1 MNWAKGRRTRGRG
14 TSFKG
19 ALQYVL
25 HDKGAD
31 TAERVGFIE
40 LRNLATDQPHGT
52 WREMMALCDAADDL
66 KKRAGVKATGRKMT
80 KPVYAFTLNWHEA
93 DRPDADHMRQTAL
106 SALRALGM
114 ENLQA
119 VIVEHTDRPHRH
131 VHVIV
136 NLIDPDTGKAAPLS
150 NDAHKLDRWADDYEV
165 AQGAIRSPDRR
176 AKFHAL
182 DNGLPPPKR
191 PAQASRE
198 EWEATRRL
206 HSERQQQR
214 AVEIK
219 TAYAAKV
226 AAIKGQH
233 RFAREAR
240 TTEGEV
246 LWKANRAASKAIHD
260 RYQPF
265 IDAIW
270 KDRRHPQPHP
280 FTAQALRNMWELH
293 EWKKLGQRQW
303 RQRRAF
309 DARERSF
316 LGVIANTVRL
326 HFGRNGRP
334 GIAGLFYLLVS
345 GNERRRQFQKLQDR
359 NKKGLQERHAQSKRK
374 RADVLIASRRLE
386 LARLSDEYRR
396 SRRFMVERHAKEIAA
411 ERAEWKKVAA
421 DRQKTWADF
430 KREFAAREPSRD
442 VSKHSVSAR
451 EDFLRTAAQAAT
463 VERELSPTDRKN
475 VPADKAS
482 PMQSASVPKDDKPG
496 AGENKNWR
504 ARRSAAE
511 RRADLCSYRERERTN
526 GSKRSPAGKRDPFEP
541 R

>member
-14 TSFKG
+14 ASFKG

-66 KKRAGVKATGRKMT
+66 KKRSGVKATGRKMT

-106 SALRALGM
+106 SALKALGM

-136 NLIDPDTGKAAPLS
+136 NLIDPDTGKAVSLS

-165 AQGAIRSPDRR
+165 AQAVIRSPDRR

-182 DNGLPPPKR
+182 DNGLPPPRR
-191 PAQASRE
+191 PSQMSRE
-198 EWEATRRL
+198 EWEVTRKL
-206 HSERQQQR
+206 QSEGRQR
-214 AVEIK
+214 RGAEIK
-219 TAYAAKV
+219 AAYAAKV
-226 AAIKGQH
+226 ADLKGRH

-240 TTEGEV
+240 TTEGEI
-246 LWKANRAASKAIHD
+246 LWKTNRADSKAIHD

-265 IDAIW
+265 IDATW
-270 KDRRHPQPHP
+270 KSRRKSQPHP
-280 FTAQALRNMWELH
+280 LTVQALRDIWELH

-316 LGVIANTVRL
+316 LGVVANAVRL
-326 HFGRNGRP
+326 HFGRSGRP

-345 GNERRRQFQKLQDR
+345 GNERRRQFQKLQER
-359 NKKGLQERHAQSKRK
+359 NKKGLQERQAQSKRK
-374 RADVLIASRRLE
+374 RADVLRAARGLE

-396 SRRFMVERHAKEIAA
+396 SRRVMVERHAKEIAA
-411 ERAEWKKVAA
+411 ERAEWKKVATE
-421 DRQKTWADF
+421 RQKNWADF
-430 KREFAAREPSRD
+430 KREFAMPELTRD
-442 VSKHSVSAR
+442 APKHSVSAR
-451 EDFLRTAAQAAT
+451 EDFLRTASQDAEVKQK
-463 VERELSPTDRKN
+463 RS
-475 VPADKAS
+475 PADRRNAAADKTS
-482 PMQSASVPKDDKPG
+482 PLQSATVPKDGKL
-496 AGENKNWR
+496 AEGETKNWR

-511 RRADLCSYRERERTN
+511 RRADGSYRTRDRTPGRNGRSRE
-526 GSKRSPAGKRDPFEP
+526 RDPFEP